1 MRLHTHTHSLSLSLS
16 APCSKSL
23 FQPALPH
30 LTTGNLTSL
39 VSFLLIFAMW
49 GAPWNNWLKLSW
61 STLRHRMPRENMN
74 WMKIV
79 TVDYVGGALMF
90 CLDGLFWW
98 PYTLRL
104 STSLWLYWRFNLNI
118 MTAST
123 KNVSEF
129 FFLQD
134 DDPFF
139 FQLYPEVFR
148 LSVFMLLACASP

>member
-104 STSLWLYWRFNLNI
+104 STSLIILKVQPEYNDSLHEERLR
-118 MTAST
+118 
-123 KNVSEF
+123 V

-148 LSVFMLLACASP
+148 LSVFMLRACASP